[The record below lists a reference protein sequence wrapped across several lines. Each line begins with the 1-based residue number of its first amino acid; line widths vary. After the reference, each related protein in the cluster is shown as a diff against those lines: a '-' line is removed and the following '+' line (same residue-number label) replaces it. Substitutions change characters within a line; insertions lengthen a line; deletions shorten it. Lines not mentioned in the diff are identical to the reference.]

1 MNSVRNHLRGLT
13 SIVLCFALCL
23 GTTAAAAALPGDEHG
38 EQPGLQISSENWGR
52 VTAPVFGASEKGV
65 YAGAELFAGPNK
77 FGSYFSGVLPNGRIV
92 TPAGVSIQIGMNPL
106 GAAITPDGRFLV
118 TSNDDERDGGI
129 ASLRSATNVGGYS
142 LSVIDT
148 STMTVVSQITTGKF
162 FVGMQI
168 TGAAPGP
175 YTLWAAGG
183 AEQDV
188 KRYTLAANGAIA
200 AATPAHIVISPI
212 LPPNAGY
219 VSNYTP
225 DVAFNTADASGNKPP
240 VPTGF
245 SRTVSPINTQL
256 TFPAGL
262 ALSPDQK
269 YLYVA
274 CNGDNSVAVID
285 TTTNPPAVVQRVP
298 VGYFP
303 YNISV
308 SGDGQHVLVSDW
320 GITEYKFSS
329 PHYSGSTLV
338 ALDPTSPPNAPG
350 FFVPVTST
358 SGPNPKTSSISI
370 LSAPGGDGAM
380 LSLQGAIYEGHP
392 LDDLNNVGDTHP
404 SATAIV
410 RHGST
415 EVLYVT
421 KSNSDA
427 IGMIR
432 LDKNQ
437 KLPDFQLS
445 AISIREEK
453 KPGEP
458 GTEVH
463 GAYPNAL
470 AVSPGGDRVY
480 VAEAGLNS
488 VAVLDTTDAVHPRL
502 LGRIPTGWYPT
513 SVTLGPDGHTL
524 YVVNAKGIGEDIN
537 PNTNRLASFSLSSSI
552 GTGQTCPLCTYTSIM
567 DSNYIFGTVQKV
579 DLTVLRLHKFD
590 VLGNNFAV
598 QPQPK
603 DTSIVPVGGA
613 PSKKI
618 KHVFFILHENKTF
631 DSMLGNLG
639 AHFGGFA
646 STQFNQRDGT
656 AYTDGQY
663 TGVSLNTQKLAQMFA
678 TAVNYYSDSE
688 ESDAGHQFSASGTAT
703 DYTEKTLLVKSGR
716 GLLVNKNFEPEDYP
730 ESGYIFNN
738 AARNGVSFKDYGAL
752 IRIVGTDTGTSTPTT
767 INDPPSGQ
775 AGLPRM
781 QTNQFNVT
789 DPLVTD
795 GDTTAATSGLGQSY
809 FMSMPILAILGGHN
823 HNGEAR
829 LDRDYPGYNFNISD
843 QRRAKE
849 FIKDFDRMV
858 ENGTL
863 PQFVY
868 IYQPN
873 DHTGGIQAP
882 NGSINTTSSTGLQ
895 LVADGDVGLG
905 MVVKHIM
912 ESPVYYN
919 HRTGEG
925 SAIFITYDD
934 AQSSLDH
941 IHPHR
946 TPLIVVSPY
955 AKPGYLGKRHYV
967 TASVVKT
974 EELLLGLPPNNLG
987 DLFATDLRDL
997 FQSHYNAI
1005 DAADFKVQASSYSPT
1020 REGRRIWSLVAK
1032 LDTSAPDRDS
1042 RRLGALLRLTL
1053 AADNLHRAAATSHRL
1068 GTRTYRDQQATLY
1081 RNAFKLVNAPAPR
1094 DLDD

>member
-1 MNSVRNHLRGLT
+1 
-13 SIVLCFALCL
+13 
-23 GTTAAAAALPGDEHG
+23 
-38 EQPGLQISSENWGR
+38 
-52 VTAPVFGASEKGV
+52 
-65 YAGAELFAGPNK
+65 
-77 FGSYFSGVLPNGRIV
+77 
-92 TPAGVSIQIGMNPL
+92 
-106 GAAITPDGRFLV
+106 
-118 TSNDDERDGGI
+118 
-129 ASLRSATNVGGYS
+129 
-142 LSVIDT
+142 
-148 STMTVVSQITTGKF
+148 
-162 FVGMQI
+162 
-168 TGAAPGP
+168 
-175 YTLWAAGG
+175 
-183 AEQDV
+183 
-188 KRYTLAANGAIA
+188 
-200 AATPAHIVISPI
+200 
-212 LPPNAGY
+212 
-219 VSNYTP
+219 
-225 DVAFNTADASGNKPP
+225 
-240 VPTGF
+240 
-245 SRTVSPINTQL
+245 
-256 TFPAGL
+256 
-262 ALSPDQK
+262 
-269 YLYVA
+269 
-274 CNGDNSVAVID
+274 
-285 TTTNPPAVVQRVP
+285 
-298 VGYFP
+298 
-303 YNISV
+303 
-308 SGDGQHVLVSDW
+308 
-320 GITEYKFSS
+320 
-329 PHYSGSTLV
+329 
-338 ALDPTSPPNAPG
+338 
-350 FFVPVTST
+350 
-358 SGPNPKTSSISI
+358 
-370 LSAPGGDGAM
+370 
-380 LSLQGAIYEGHP
+380 
-392 LDDLNNVGDTHP
+392 
-404 SATAIV
+404 
-410 RHGST
+410 
-415 EVLYVT
+415 
-421 KSNSDA
+421 
-427 IGMIR
+427 MIR
-432 LDKNQ
+432 LDTNE
-437 KLPDFQLS
+437 KLPDFHLS
-445 AISIREEK
+445 AISIRDEEVGK
-453 KPGEP
+453 GWGDGWRKDDDHKGP
-458 GTEVH
+458 GTAVH

-488 VAVLDTTDAVHPRL
+488 VAVLDTSDAVHPRL

-513 SVTLGPDGHTL
+513 SVTLSPDGHTL

-537 PNTNRLASFSLSSSI
+537 PATGHLASFTLNSNI
-552 GTGQTCPLCTYTSIM
+552 GAGQTCPLCTFTSII

-579 DLTVLRLHKFD
+579 DLINLNLHKFD
-590 VLGNNFAV
+590 VLSNNFAV

-603 DTSIVPVGGA
+603 DTSVIPAGGA